1 MKYVLY
7 CCDCRVKVTMEV
19 EPYPWG
25 PYKPIVCPVCG
36 QKVDKD
42 SVRLFRITK
51 DGREAN
57 VSLSR

>member
-1 MKYVLY
+1 
-7 CCDCRVKVTMEV
+7 MEV